1 MNNMNISSKNS
12 VSKTTER
19 GQKSEIT
26 SNRKECTSC
35 AQNIVDSKN
44 DISNAKRPPTKPKP
58 QAFPD
63 IFPILDFEDKS
74 FK

>member
-44 DISNAKRPPTKPKP
+44 DISNLNSIHLVVAVIQPL
-58 QAFPD
+58 QVVLL
-63 IFPILDFEDKS
+63 ILYLVL
-74 FK
+74 

>member
-1 MNNMNISSKNS
+1 MNISSKNS

-44 DISNAKRPPTKPKP
+44 DISNLNSIHLVVAVIQPL
-58 QAFPD
+58 QVVLL
-63 IFPILDFEDKS
+63 ILYLVL
-74 FK
+74 